1 MTPCLRPAESYRAP
15 HPRALADCAVAA
27 LIDEACLTPKPALVD
42 QRGSGAHGDLDL
54 DTMHRSARALHPAFL
69 AIARVSALE
78 RPTQAL
84 RERLGRIGRDGEHAM
99 LRATNGSNAHRGAIW
114 IVGLLC
120 AGAAMTG
127 SVDSSTICAKAACVA
142 RFDDRFVPPSATS
155 SNGARVAERYG
166 VAGARGEA
174 TNGFP
179 HVHDVGLPALQ
190 RARAAGLNEN
200 DARLEALIS
209 IIASLDDTCVLH
221 RGGRTALDAAQYG
234 ARRVLESGG
243 IGNERGRAAL
253 ADLERCLLALNA
265 SPGGAADLIA
275 ATIFL
280 DTLPR
285 LSD

>member
-142 RFDDRFVPPSATS
+142 RFDDRELVRAF
-155 SNGARVAERYG
+155 ARVPAQQLVEADIEFADQPTLWSVGQHVGQIGAGEVRVVEIGAGDDRAPKAGITRIGLAEVRPFK
-166 VAGARGEA
+166 VAA
-174 TNGFP
+174 
-179 HVHDVGLPALQ
+179 
-190 RARAAGLNEN
+190 
-200 DARLEALIS
+200 
-209 IIASLDDTCVLH
+209 
-221 RGGRTALDAAQYG
+221 
-234 ARRVLESGG
+234 
-243 IGNERGRAAL
+243 
-253 ADLERCLLALNA
+253 
-265 SPGGAADLIA
+265 
-275 ATIFL
+275 
-280 DTLPR
+280 
-285 LSD
+285 